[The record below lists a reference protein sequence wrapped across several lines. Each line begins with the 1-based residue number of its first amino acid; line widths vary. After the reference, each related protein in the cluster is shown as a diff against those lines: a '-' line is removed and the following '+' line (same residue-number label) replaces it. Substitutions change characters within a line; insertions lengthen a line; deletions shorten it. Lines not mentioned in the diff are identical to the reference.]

1 MITQDLL
8 LVIGI
13 IVAGF
18 SVPSIL
24 GAMAERRSPRTAAIA
39 ILIGG
44 SLILLAISQKPGGYT
59 LEDVPAAFVRV
70 VAYYTR

>member
-1 MITQDLL
+1 MIAQDLM

-24 GAMAERRSPRTAAIA
+24 GAMAEKRSPRVGAIA
-39 ILIGG
+39 ILVGG
-44 SLILLAISQKPGGYT
+44 SLILLAISQRPGGYT
-59 LEDVPAAFVRV
+59 FEDVPAAFVRV
-70 VAYYTR
+70 VAHYIR